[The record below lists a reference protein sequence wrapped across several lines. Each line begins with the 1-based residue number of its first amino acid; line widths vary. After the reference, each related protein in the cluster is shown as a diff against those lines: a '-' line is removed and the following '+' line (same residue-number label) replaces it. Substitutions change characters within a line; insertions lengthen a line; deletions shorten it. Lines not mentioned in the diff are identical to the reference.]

1 MSARTEHLA
10 QVLSELEP
18 QVDSGR
24 LAIGLINEKFAATR
38 GRHQPISS
46 PRAMACLIRAAGL
59 TVSRS
64 RRYVNGRHGAYCMI
78 WDSKTEAFTKQSS
91 QSSQSS
97 QTNAWRALAGENI
110 KNQCSQSSQV
120 RGYGENFENI
130 ENQCSYPEH
139 GVVEPHENIENFE
152 NMDSSTNPKAG
163 SLASQRLQCL
173 QRLPNVNPCG
183 LAGADIGNTTSA
195 TSASPVGNETH
206 LQTLQTLQTQ
216 RLHSEGGVVVRN
228 ADIADIADVFCGADE
243 KSSPA
248 TGCWVDELEKLE
260 AVSRAV
266 SDSARAAAG
275 G

>member
-38 GRHQPISS
+38 GKHQSISS

-130 ENQCSYPEH
+130 ENQCSHPEP
-139 GVVEPHENIENFE
+139 GVVEPHENIENVE
-152 NMDSSTNPKAG
+152 NMDSSTNPKAE
-163 SLASQRLQCL
+163 S
-173 QRLPNVNPCG
+173 
-183 LAGADIGNTTSA
+183 ADNG
-195 TSASPVGNETH
+195 E
-206 LQTLQTLQTQ
+206 
-216 RLHSEGGVVVRN
+216 
-228 ADIADIADVFCGADE
+228 
-243 KSSPA
+243 PA
-248 TGCWVDELEKLE
+248 TENWVDDLERLE
-260 AVSRAV
+260 AVAYDKTPEPATCLGCKHLSEACFCSVKKEHRFTRQTGC
-266 SDSARAAAG
+266 DKYGRREGCRDRG
-275 G
+275 GEAIIDF